1 MTSRVSRLVIGEFT
15 VVVGEFTVVV
25 GEFIV
30 VVGELAEVVDADMVT
45 SVMNMVWLV
54 WLVTIP

>member
-1 MTSRVSRLVIGEFT
+1 MTNRVSR

-25 GEFIV
+25 GEFAE
-30 VVGELAEVVDADMVT
+30 VVGELAGVVGADIVT

-54 WLVTIP
+54 WLVTVP